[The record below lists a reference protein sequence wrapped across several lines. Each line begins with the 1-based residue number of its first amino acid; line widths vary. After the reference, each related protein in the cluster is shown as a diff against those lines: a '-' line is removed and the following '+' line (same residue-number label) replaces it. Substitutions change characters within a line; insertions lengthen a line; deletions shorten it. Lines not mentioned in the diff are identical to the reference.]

1 MTGDKR
7 PTAEPPTEEPAAES
21 PGAPPAA
28 SPADSPDP
36 ALTRIRAL
44 PSWLLNRASARG
56 RRLVAEAFGEDG
68 MRMQHHAV
76 LSAVADLEP
85 VAQAEL
91 GRTTGFDPKDMVG
104 ILNDLQ
110 ARELV
115 TRAPDPADRRKNAI
129 NLTPAGRRRL
139 ARLARLGDEANEAL
153 LAALS
158 PAERELF
165 LALLTRVVEDDD

>member
-1 MTGDKR
+1 MAHTDARAAG
-7 PTAEPPTEEPAAES
+7 EPALAHIQ
-21 PGAPPAA
+21 
-28 SPADSPDP
+28 
-36 ALTRIRAL
+36 TL

-56 RRLVAEAFGEDG
+56 RRLVSDALARDG
-68 MRMQHHAV
+68 LRMPHHAV
-76 LSAVADLEP
+76 LSAVADLGP

-110 ARELV
+110 AEDLV

-129 NLTPAGRRRL
+129 TLTEEGRRRL
-139 ARLARLGDEANEAL
+139 GRLTELGDEANEAL

-158 PAERELF
+158 PAERRLF
-165 LALLTRVVEDDD
+165 LALLARIVDEG